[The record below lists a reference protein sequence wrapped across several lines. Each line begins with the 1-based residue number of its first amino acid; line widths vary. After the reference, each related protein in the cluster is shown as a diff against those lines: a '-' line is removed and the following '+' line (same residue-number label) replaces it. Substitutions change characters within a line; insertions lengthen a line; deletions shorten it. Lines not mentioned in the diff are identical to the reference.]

1 MTWKK
6 LQRLLACLLAV
17 LLLSQVGAFSPAVF
31 AADDSSYTLQDGTAI
46 IKSTM
51 TTDEVNHALTRA
63 LVKDF
68 DQKSEDAQAKL
79 LDDLKWEYKTNGFK
93 NKGTI
98 FEAKSSDLYWD
109 SIAGGRV
116 VEEGKVI
123 KTKYTCPALAD
134 NKDGDYKV
142 RLVGTTQE
150 VTLTKAEKLSSSITL
165 KQDASVKLPYNEDGT
180 LNADAL
186 RAAIFDQV
194 VESTAPDLKVDDVTI
209 EYYATATTGSLGALG
224 RAWAPLEGGTVNS
237 VNYPAISAG
246 EQKIRISYDES
257 DTYFSTSPE
266 VMVTFTERADSHIV
280 LKSGQKVAL
289 PYNDDVTVNYDALR
303 ASILTQVVDEGT
315 TPALTLQNTEIEYY
329 ASSALV
335 DHKEWVKLEGEYKT
349 IPVINKEIGYPAI
362 SAGEQQIRISF
373 KGDDEY
379 KASSDEVTVTFAERP
394 SVQVTKKE
402 NPTFKLAF
410 NDDGTAIYDN
420 IQQQVFNA
428 VIQSTD
434 PTLTADDVSIK
445 YLATEKVLGAADSHE
460 WMPLT
465 GGKKNGISYPA
476 IGEGT
481 QKVRISWGGNRYYAP
496 MDLEAEVLVTG
507 RPDLQV
513 TLKESPSVKL
523 VFNDDGKVIYDN
535 IYQQVWD
542 AVIERTEPE
551 LTLEQATL
559 EYYAD
564 SKATGWV
571 SEWVPL
577 EGGKKNSI
585 SYPGVSEGTQKVRV
599 SWRGTSV
606 YAPGHVDVDVVFLDR
621 DPAPFH
627 LKTGVTKVGIVYN
640 PDQSINYEAT
650 EQALREALIESTDS
664 NYSVDLVKVEYNIY
678 GTHLT
683 DDRIANYKDLSYRVL
698 DSDLLDGIKAG
709 KFGLGDQLLRL
720 SWSGN
725 ADYKPFEETRVRVKM
740 VDNRQPTEVVLKPSI
755 SIVYNMDASVMK
767 QNIFEY
773 VIDWDASKLPE
784 KSTLSVADFTIEY
797 YAENEVEA
805 DGMTTGG
812 GVHLYMPLEGGKGG
826 AFEGDPTKFLTYPQM
841 GAGDQKI
848 RVTYK
853 GNADYRPSTP
863 VEGNLTVNK
872 AKVSVKV
879 HSTSIYAEEAKDK
892 LGEGFIT
899 TDPADKFDIYTI
911 YGGMTSDVTTSVFV
925 QLPERYTN
933 TALIQAIDWAL
944 EQAGQPTLTEMMN
957 NGTTVGQLR
966 KIISDVI
973 SKGDDLPTFIKDALK
988 KAGIDIDTLV
998 KLNEALSKL
1007 PGLLDNVRVAF
1018 GTPDQAGIY
1027 TVCAVTNNKNYETG
1041 FGMGALVVKKHYSG
1055 VKLQWNKTIPNGKL
1069 TAEEAAGFDFGAT
1082 LMYDGNP
1089 AKKQT
1094 NVHYLYSGFT
1104 SKWKPYSSTTT
1115 PPTEPGRYVMTAVT
1129 VGGNYQAAPITRSFQ
1144 ITK

>member
-17 LLLSQVGAFSPAVF
+17 LLLSQVGAFLPAAR
-31 AADDSSYTLQDGTAI
+31 AAGGYTLQNGSAI
-46 IKSTM
+46 IKPGMS
-51 TTDEVNHALTRA
+51 DGEVNRALTRA
-63 LVKDF
+63 LVVGF
-68 DQKSEDAQAKL
+68 DQMSEADQNAL
-79 LDDLKWEYKTNGFK
+79 LDSLQWEY
-93 NKGTI
+93 
-98 FEAKSSDLYWD
+98 YC
-109 SIAGGRV
+109 
-116 VEEGKVI
+116 EGKDTKTGLI
-123 KTKYTCPALAD
+123 KHSDWGKIGGFESSTKKLGITTNYTHPALAKND
-134 NKDGDYKV
+134 DGNYQVRVEGGSGQEV
-142 RLVGTTQE
+142 RL
-150 VTLTKAEKLSSSITL
+150 EKRTGLASSISL
-165 KQDASVKLPYNEDGT
+165 KSGVSVALTYNADGS
-180 LNADAL
+180 LNFDAL
-186 RAAIFDQV
+186 RAAILEQV
-194 VESTAPDLKVDDVTI
+194 VASSTPVLTLQNTEIK
-209 EYYATATTGSLGALG
+209 YYAESKTTGLSHQ
-224 RAWAPLEGGTVNS
+224 WVKLEGDKINLAT
-237 VNYPAISAG
+237 YPAISAG
-246 EQKIRISYDES
+246 EQKIQISFYGNDQYTGS
-257 DTYFSTSPE
+257 SAE
-266 VMVTFTERADSHIV
+266 VNVTFVDRADAHIV
-280 LKSGQKVAL
+280 LKEGQ
-289 PYNDDVTVNYDALR
+289 TVNLQYTEAVTIDFDALR
-303 ASILTQVVDEGT
+303 MSILAQVVDEGT
-315 TPALTLQNTEIEYY
+315 TPSLTAENTEIKYY
-329 ASSALV
+329 ATSSTGLT
-335 DHKEWVKLEGEYKT
+335 HEWVKLDGDKVNLAT
-349 IPVINKEIGYPAI
+349 YPAI
-362 SAGEQQIRISF
+362 SAGDQQIQISF
-373 KGDDEY
+373 KGDDAY
-379 KASSDEVTVTFAERP
+379 KASSATTTVTFIERP

-420 IQQQVFNA
+420 IQQQVFDA

-434 PTLTADDVSIK
+434 PTLTAGDVSIK
-445 YLATEKVLGAADSHE
+445 YLATEKVLGVDSHE

-465 GGKKNGISYPA
+465 GGKKNEISYPA

-507 RPDLQV
+507 RPALQV
-513 TLKESPSVKL
+513 TLKDSPSVKL

-606 YAPGHVDVDVVFLDR
+606 YAPGHVDVDVLFLDR

-627 LKTGVTKVGIVYN
+627 LKTGVTEGMPVAIVYN
-640 PDQSINYEAT
+640 RDQSINYEAT
-650 EQALREALIESTDS
+650 EQALREALIKSTDS

-678 GTHLT
+678 GTAIT
-683 DDRIANYKDLSYRVL
+683 DDRFANYKDLSYKVL

-720 SWSGN
+720 SWRGN
-725 ADYKPFEETRVRVKM
+725 ADYKPFEETQVRVKM
-740 VDNRQPTEVVLKPSI
+740 VDNRQPTEVVLKSGASI
-755 SIVYNMDASVMK
+755 TYNMDTNVML
-767 QNIFEY
+767 QAIFENL
-773 VIDWDASKLPE
+773 IDWDASTLPE
-784 KSTLSVADFTIEY
+784 KSTLSVADFTFEY
-797 YAENEVEA
+797 YGENVLGEE
-805 DGMTTGG
+805 DGGISGG
-812 GVHLYMPLEGGKGG
+812 AHDWAPVAGGKVNM
-826 AFEGDPTKFLTYPQM
+826 LTYPQM
-841 GAGDQKI
+841 GAGENQKV
-848 RVTYK
+848 RVSYS
-853 GNADYRPSTP
+853 GNGEYRPCKN
-863 VEGNLTVNK
+863 VEGTLTVNK
-872 AKVSVKV
+872 AKVTVKV

-911 YGGMTSDVTTSVFV
+911 YGGVTSNVTTSVFV
-925 QLPERYTN
+925 QLPERLTN
-933 TALIQAIDWAL
+933 STVLKIVDKAL
-944 EQAGQPTLTEMMN
+944 ELAGQPTLSEMMQ
-957 NGTTVGQLR
+957 NGTTVGALR
-966 KIISDVI
+966 KILSDVI

-998 KLNEALSKL
+998 KLNDALSKL

-1055 VKLQWNKTIPNGKL
+1055 VKLQWNQTIPNGKL
-1069 TAEEAAGFDFGAT
+1069 TAEEAADFDFSVT
-1082 LMYDGNP
+1082 LMYNGEP
-1089 AKKQT
+1089 AAKQT
-1094 NVHYLYSGFT
+1094 NVHYLYSGIT
-1104 SKWKPYSSTTT
+1104 SKWKPYSSTST
-1115 PPTEPGRYVMTAVT
+1115 PPTEPGRYVMTVVT
-1129 VGGNYQAAPITRSFQ
+1129 LGGNYQAAPITRSFQ